1 MENITLEAIVNMN
14 PNDLMILVKLKEA
27 LDKAQED
34 YEFLK
39 EKIKFSI
46 WRVEIPEDMQLVKY
60 SCDNYST
67 TDDQRLIRELSPVR
81 IIISWNGKWRHLPL
95 DCDAETEW
103 RREHEKWVKSL
114 HELGEK
120 AYRPLCD
127 N

>member
-1 MENITLEAIVNMN
+1 MARHRYRYITNGSCELNARISSFRLASHIEISRCTLYAG
-14 PNDLMILVKLKEA
+14 KT
-27 LDKAQED
+27 
-34 YEFLK
+34 F
-39 EKIKFSI
+39 